1 MVRTVVLVA
10 LAMLAFAANSIFARL
25 ALGSAEIDAA
35 GYTGVR
41 MLAGA
46 VTLALLLLSQRRP
59 LAIGEALRTRSRWIS
74 AAALFGYATAF
85 SYAYQFLGAGMGA
98 LILFATVQ
106 TSMLGWALIKGDR
119 PGPIA
124 LAGMAVAL
132 GAFVYL
138 VSPGLVAPHPLGA
151 ALMIAAGLSWAVYSL
166 LGRGSKEPLVDT
178 AYNFILAVPIALA
191 LCALSLTQGLPSQ
204 LGLVWAIASG
214 ALASGV
220 GYAIWYR
227 ALPLLSRSSAAI
239 VQLTVPAIA
248 AAGGI
253 LFIGEAL
260 TWRLVIASTLILGGI
275 AVALT
280 ARRKPA

>member
-1 MVRTVVLVA
+1 
-10 LAMLAFAANSIFARL
+10 MLAFAANSIFARL